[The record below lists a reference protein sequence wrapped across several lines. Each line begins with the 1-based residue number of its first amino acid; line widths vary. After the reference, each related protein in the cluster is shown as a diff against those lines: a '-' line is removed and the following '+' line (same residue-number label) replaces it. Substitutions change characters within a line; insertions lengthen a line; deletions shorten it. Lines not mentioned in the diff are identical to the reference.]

1 MLTKQNIFANGNLI
15 SFLVALIPLSIIL
28 GNSAINI
35 NVILICLWGLATYKF
50 EIFRIE
56 EKKYHYLIYLF
67 FLYLILITLIKN
79 IPILMVDGDID
90 MSGRNATIHTYK
102 ENIIKSFFFLR
113 FLILFLVI
121 NKIIEKKDLNL
132 NILFISCAFFA
143 FFISFDILIQVI
155 FGKNLVGYPITF
167 RPSSF
172 FGQEWVAGGFIQKF
186 SLFFIIFIIALP
198 RNNKKHLSSIILFIM
213 FFYIILLTGNR
224 MPLLLYFFS
233 ILVFF
238 TIQKKIKEI
247 FIFFLLAA
255 IIVFSVFKFFP
266 KSRMKSNIHLYFNDS
281 KIILTQ
287 LFKSKHIKDEYG
299 SFLVRDRGLYFLHF
313 NSAIQ
318 IWKKDK
324 VFGSGIK
331 SFKLNCTP
339 TKYDR
344 NQLCNN
350 HPHNYFLELL
360 VDVGIVG
367 LVIIYLIFIFCIF
380 DFYKFYRYN
389 SGINSRL
396 HSLPFFLI
404 LLSEF
409 FPIKSSGS
417 FFTTSNAAIIF
428 LILAI
433 LSGISNLSENKRK

>member
-1 MLTKQNIFANGNLI
+1 MLTKQNILTNNNLI

-28 GNSAINI
+28 GNLAINL
-35 NVILICLWGLATYKF
+35 NVILICLWGLATYKL

-56 EKKYHYLIYLF
+56 EKKYHYLIYVF

-79 IPILMVDGDID
+79 IPVLIDGNID
-90 MSGRNATIHTYK
+90 MSGRNATIHTFK

-113 FLILFLVI
+113 FLIIFLVI
-121 NKIIEKKDLNL
+121 NKTIEKKDLNT
-132 NILFISCAFFA
+132 NFLFISCAFFG

-155 FGKNLVGYPITF
+155 FGKNLIGYPITAS

-186 SLFFIIFIIALP
+186 SLFFIIVMIALP
-198 RNNKKHLSSIILFIM
+198 KNNKKNLSSLILFII

-224 MPLLLYFFS
+224 MPLLLYILS

-238 TIQKKIKEI
+238 IMQKKIKEI
-247 FIFFLLAA
+247 FIFFFISV
-255 IIVFSVFKFFP
+255 IIVFSIFKFLP
-266 KSRMKSNIHLYFNDS
+266 QSRMKTNAHLYFNDS

-287 LFKSKHIKDEYG
+287 LFENKYIKDGKGY
-299 SFLVRDRGLYFLHF
+299 FLVRDRGLYFLHF

-318 IWKKDK
+318 IWKKNK
-324 VFGSGIK
+324 VFGTGIK

-360 VDVGIVG
+360 VDVGVVG
-367 LVIIYLIFIFCIF
+367 LVLIYLVFVFCIF

-389 SGINSRL
+389 SGLNSKL

-404 LLSEF
+404 LLAEF

-417 FFTTSNAAIIF
+417 FFTTSNAVVIF
-428 LILAI
+428 LALAV
-433 LSGISNLSENKRK
+433 LSGISNSSENKKK